1 MKGAEEGLDRLLDQS
16 GTEAARADAD
26 LLVCAFYDCANSLN
40 VGVEYPLSL
49 VVRVT
54 DVVAGLWF
62 LLTKI
67 ARECHGSAPSE

>member
-1 MKGAEEGLDRLLDQS
+1 MERRRSLDGLLDQS
-16 GTEAARADAD
+16 GAEAACADAD

-40 VGVEYPLSL
+40 IGVKYPLAL
-49 VVRVT
+49 VVRMA
-54 DVVAGLWF
+54 DVVAGLRF